1 MGATIPMT
9 ESSDPQLQLK
19 KRARRR
25 LVGAVAFAGL
35 AAVVLPM
42 VMDEEPKQRLQDVQI
57 RIPGQEQVP
66 VRPAEPPRA
75 ALPTPPGA
83 PVASAEQAAVGASH
97 DAAEKLQAIV
107 PTAKLSGTAPADK
120 GADKGA
126 DTGPEKKVAK
136 PPERLAEQSP
146 EKKAVKP
153 VDKTPDKQPL
163 AKKIDKPAEK
173 PEVKKAEKP
182 TPKPVEKPVEKA
194 AEKPV
199 TKAVEK
205 PVEKPVSRPLDKAV
219 DDVGKPVADKP
230 GEKPVDEG
238 AKPAADEPARPAT
251 AAPPAGKAAAAVPG
265 KTGAQHVIL
274 IGAFANPE
282 NVKQLQG
289 KIGGLG
295 VSTYTEMLNSPDG
308 AKTRV
313 RAGPFPTREA
323 ADKALEK
330 LKRSGINGVVAGRQ

>member
-1 MGATIPMT
+1 
-9 ESSDPQLQLK
+9 
-19 KRARRR
+19 
-25 LVGAVAFAGL
+25 
-35 AAVVLPM
+35 
-42 VMDEEPKQRLQDVQI
+42 
-57 RIPGQEQVP
+57 
-66 VRPAEPPRA
+66 
-75 ALPTPPGA
+75 
-83 PVASAEQAAVGASH
+83 
-97 DAAEKLQAIV
+97 
-107 PTAKLSGTAPADK
+107 
-120 GADKGA
+120 
-126 DTGPEKKVAK
+126 VAK

-153 VDKTPDKQPL
+153 VDKTPDKQPVV
-163 AKKIDKPAEK
+163 KKIDKPAEK

-182 TPKPVEKPVEKA
+182 TPKPVEKAVEKP

-219 DDVGKPVADKP
+219 DDASKPAADKP

-238 AKPAADEPARPAT
+238 AKPAADESARPAS
-251 AAPPAGKAAAAVPG
+251 AAPPAGKTAAAVPAPAPAKPG
-265 KTGAQHVIL
+265 GQHVIL

-323 ADKALEK
+323 ADNALEK

>member
-1 MGATIPMT
+1 MT

-66 VRPAEPPRA
+66 VRPVEPARG

-83 PVASAEQAAVGASH
+83 PVASAEQAAVGTSH
-97 DAAEKLQAIV
+97 DAAERSQAIV
-107 PTAKLSGTAPADK
+107 PTANLSGTAPADK
-120 GADKGA
+120 GADKA
-126 DTGPEKKVAK
+126 LEKKVAK

-153 VDKTPDKQPL
+153 VDKTPDKQPVV
-163 AKKIDKPAEK
+163 KKIDKPAEK

-199 TKAVEK
+199 TKAGEK

-219 DDVGKPVADKP
+219 DDAGKSAADKP

-238 AKPAADEPARPAT
+238 AKPAADEPARPAS
-251 AAPPAGKAAAAVPG
+251 AAPPAGKTAAAVPAPAPAKPG
-265 KTGAQHVIL
+265 GQHVIL